1 MKGVSIGMNIV
12 KRYNISSIPQGT
24 FKENPLVELWEIQLL
39 QKNALAAS
47 VTADCT
53 PTTHHCI
60 IHTNGAFQ
68 SSNNWNWSELWNNG
82 MCCQTGNMLS
92 KGEVEH
98 VSETWAESKN
108 LSTLNMLSCWNDK
121 RMFNYNSYMIRYYL
135 IQQYLFLRSFLFKGL
150 CI

>member
-1 MKGVSIGMNIV
+1 MKGVNIRMNIV

-24 FKENPLVELWEIQLL
+24 FKENPLVELWVIQLL

-68 SSNNWNWSELWNNG
+68 PSNNWNWSKLWNNG
-82 MCCQTGNMLS
+82 MCCQTGNRVS

-108 LSTLNMLSCWNDK
+108 LSTLNMLSCWKDK
-121 RMFNYNSYMIRYYL
+121 RMFNYNSYMFRYYL
-135 IQQYLFLRSFLFKGL
+135 IQQDLFLLSFFFF
-150 CI
+150 I